1 MIYVRLAGGLG
12 NQLFQTAAALLLA
25 ASEER
30 QIVLVPNGL
39 TKYASVRGLDIA
51 RLLDFGKIKQLSIAS
66 ENSLGAALIDK
77 LRIGRWLPFL
87 SVTDAKF
94 SRLCG
99 DGRSMP
105 SLLFLDGYYQSG
117 WDVKE
122 LLRIA
127 DIIKA
132 AIPHSGGQE
141 PRDGD
146 VIGVHVRGGD
156 FLNVPLHKVVDEKYY
171 FHAIKDLIEVQGA
184 GRELCCI
191 TDDPDYARAVL
202 RYSVARFGLQ
212 FSAIERPSSDLLDD
226 FRRLGAFRFCVIGNS
241 TFSFWGYL
249 LGSGPLSA
257 RVLVSPKQFTN
268 KRDRDFLL
276 PGEVLLD
283 AKNEWRRTS
292 LAEENGL

>member
-12 NQLFQTAAALLLA
+12 NQLFQTAAALLLT

-39 TKYASVRGLDIA
+39 AKYASVRGLDIA
-51 RLLDFGKIKQLSIAS
+51 RLLDLGRIKGLSIAS
-66 ENSLGAALIDK
+66 EDSLGVALIDK
-77 LRIGRWLPFL
+77 LRVGRWLPFM

-99 DGRSMP
+99 SGESIP
-105 SLLFLDGYYQSG
+105 SVLFLDGYYQSG

-127 DIIKA
+127 DIIKGA
-132 AIPHSGGQE
+132 VIRFGGE
-141 PRDGD
+141 KPRGGE

-156 FLNVPLHKVVDEKYY
+156 FLNVPLHQVVDEKYY
-171 FHAIKDLIEVQGA
+171 FHAIKELIEVHGA
-184 GRELCCI
+184 GRELCCV
-191 TDDPDYARAVL
+191 TDDPDYAAAVL
-202 RYSVARFGLQ
+202 RYSVTRLGLQ
-212 FSAIERPSSDLLDD
+212 FSAMGRSSSDLLDD
-226 FRRLGAFRFCVIGNS
+226 FHRLGAFQFCVIGNS

-249 LGSGPLSA
+249 LGSGSPSP
-257 RVLVSPKQFTN
+257 RVLVSPKQFT
-268 KRDRDFLL
+268 KRRDRDFLL

-283 AKNEWRRTS
+283 ARNEWRRTS
-292 LAEENGL
+292 LVD